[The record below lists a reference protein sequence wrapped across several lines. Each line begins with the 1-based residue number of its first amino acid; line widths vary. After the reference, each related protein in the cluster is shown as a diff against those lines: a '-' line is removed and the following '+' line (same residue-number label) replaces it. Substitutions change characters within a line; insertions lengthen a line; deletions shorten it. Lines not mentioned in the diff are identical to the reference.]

1 MDEMESMQPTQP
13 MEHLVEGGVCV
24 TTVKWLLKMT
34 NVEFRMTNRNG
45 RG

>member
-1 MDEMESMQPTQP
+1 MDEIEPMQPTQP
-13 MEHLVEGGVCV
+13 MEHLVEGGGCV
-24 TTVKWLLKMT
+24 TKVKWLLIMT